1 MDPAERIAYPEPTDA
16 EATATDPAEGLPGEL
31 LPRHPALKAVWRL
44 RNLFLAL
51 IPAVPASVLGSAFL
65 PGPAA
70 VGCAALVGGGLM
82 AFGWW
87 HAGAA
92 FARYRVR
99 VLDDGVM
106 VERGV
111 FWHSQTFV
119 PGVRIQH
126 TEVNQ
131 GPLDRRWGM
140 ARLVIHTA
148 AAGLASVAAVGLHR
162 DDAIAVRD
170 RLLDRGH
177 DAV

>member
-1 MDPAERIAYPEPTDA
+1 MEPTHRMAHSDPVDMQ
-16 EATATDPAEGLPGEL
+16 ATVTEPAQGALGDV
-31 LPRHPALKAVWRL
+31 LPRHPALKTVWRL
-44 RNLFLAL
+44 RNLVLAV
-51 IPAVPASVLGSAFL
+51 IVAVPASILGSAWM
-65 PGPAA
+65 PGVVA
-70 VGCAALVGGGLM
+70 VACSALVVGALIV
-82 AFGWW
+82 FGWW

-111 FWHSQTFV
+111 FWRSQTFV
-119 PGVRIQH
+119 PGARIQH

-140 ARLVIHTA
+140 AKLVIHTA
-148 AAGLASVAAVGLHR
+148 AAGLASVAAVGLYR

-170 RLLDRGH
+170 RLLDRSD

>member
-1 MDPAERIAYPEPTDA
+1 MDDA
-16 EATATDPAEGLPGEL
+16 EHFPTRATPPAPIGDGPAPALEDP
-31 LPRHPALKAVWRL
+31 LPRHPALKTVWRL
-44 RNLFLAL
+44 RNLVLASILSVPAIVLASAVLPTPAAPVFGVVVVVAL
-51 IPAVPASVLGSAFL
+51 I
-65 PGPAA
+65 
-70 VGCAALVGGGLM
+70 

-99 VLDDGVM
+99 VLDDGVL

-111 FWHSQTFV
+111 FWRSETFV

-140 ARLVIHTA
+140 AKLVIHTA
-148 AAGLASVAAVGLHR
+148 AAGLAAVSAVGLHR
-162 DDAIAVRD
+162 ADALLVRD

>member
-1 MDPAERIAYPEPTDA
+1 MDDLERPTDPDTT
-16 EATATDPAEGLPGEL
+16 ATATGAATDGSRADT
-31 LPRHPALKAVWRL
+31 LPRHPALRTVWRL
-44 RNLFLAL
+44 RNLVLAV
-51 IPAVPASVLGSAFL
+51 IPAIPATVLASAFL
-65 PGPAA
+65 PTAVALGAA
-70 VGCAALVGGGLM
+70 GLVIVGLM

-92 FARYRVR
+92 FERYRVR

-111 FWHSQTFV
+111 FWRSQTFV

-140 ARLVIHTA
+140 AKLVIHTA

>member
-1 MDPAERIAYPEPTDA
+1 MDPSERIAHP
-16 EATATDPAEGLPGEL
+16 DPADTMATIADPTREAPGDV
-31 LPRHPALKAVWRL
+31 LPRHPALKTVWRL
-44 RNLFLAL
+44 RNLVLAL
-51 IPAVPASVLGSAFL
+51 IPAVPASVLGSAFM
-65 PGPAA
+65 PGVVA
-70 VGCAALVGGGLM
+70 VACAALLVGLLM
-82 AFGWW
+82 VFGWW

-111 FWHSQTFV
+111 FWRSQAFV
-119 PGVRIQH
+119 PGARIQH

-140 ARLVIHTA
+140 AKLVIHTA

-170 RLLDRGH
+170 RLLDRSH

>member
-1 MDPAERIAYPEPTDA
+1 MDDTDRLEDLNAARFADAAEVAADDA
-16 EATATDPAEGLPGEL
+16 
-31 LPRHPALKAVWRL
+31 LPRHPALQTIWRL
-44 RNLFLAL
+44 RNLVIAV
-51 IPAVPASVLGSAFL
+51 IPAVPGTVLASAFL
-65 PGPAA
+65 PGVAAA
-70 VGCAALVGGGLM
+70 VLVALLVGALM
-82 AFGWW
+82 IFGWW

-111 FWHSQTFV
+111 FWHAQTFI
-119 PGVRIQH
+119 PRTRIQH

-140 ARLVIHTA
+140 AKLVIHTA
-148 AAGLASVAAVGLHR
+148 AAGVASIAAIGLHHA
-162 DDAIAVRD
+162 DAIAVRD

>member
-1 MDPAERIAYPEPTDA
+1 MTNHETQFEIGCDQANGANEREAAVGDA
-16 EATATDPAEGLPGEL
+16 LVI
-31 LPRHPALKAVWRL
+31 HPALATVWRI
-44 RNLFLAL
+44 RNLALAL
-51 IPAVPASVLGSAFL
+51 IPAVPAAVLGSAFL
-65 PGPAA
+65 PGLLGLLPA
-70 VGCAALVGGGLM
+70 GLLVLVFM

-92 FARYRVR
+92 FKRYRVQ

-111 FWHSQTFV
+111 FWHSQTFI
-119 PGVRIQH
+119 PQSRIQH

-140 ARLVIHTA
+140 AKLIVHTA
-148 AAGLASVAAVGLHR
+148 AAGIASIAAVGLHHA
-162 DDAIAVRD
+162 DAIAVRD